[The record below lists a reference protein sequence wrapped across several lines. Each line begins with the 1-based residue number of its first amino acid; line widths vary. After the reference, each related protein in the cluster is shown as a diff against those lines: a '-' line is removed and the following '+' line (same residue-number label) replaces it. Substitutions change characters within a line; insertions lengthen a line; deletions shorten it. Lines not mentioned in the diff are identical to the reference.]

1 LPFNCFITPYTK
13 EIVGTMKQF
22 ETRFKQVDVLPMV
35 KHFMDALD
43 LFSLFKKYV
52 PAAPDSL
59 ADHAES
65 LCILT
70 ANIVCDNKPLYKV
83 KEWLSNYSD
92 GIVDEPIEANLFN
105 DDRLARALSALFHA
119 DRHSLMTEVS
129 SNAISVHSLLTDEI
143 HNDSTSVTFIGN
155 YKNPDPDAVKLKHG
169 HNKDFRPDCK
179 QIVFGLNITSDGHVP
194 LSYKLFDG
202 NTNDDLTHIPNWN
215 GLRTLL
221 EKEDFIYVA
230 DCKLCSHKN
239 LTHIAQNGG
248 FFITIVP
255 KDRKEVKQFLKQLKN
270 NDLEFKDAYQVE
282 SSRKK
287 GKANIFKTYEADR
300 TKKGFRII
308 WVHSSAK
315 QEDDQIRR
323 QKKIDKAI
331 VALKELSPK
340 LNAYH
345 LKTKKEIRAAVDSI
359 CKGIKEFLDVKIL
372 TERKQIKVKISPG
385 RPSLKSVYKNKW
397 EFKHR
402 IQWELNKQALLE
414 ASKTDGLFPLITNTA
429 LEACEVLK
437 KYKNQP
443 FLEKRMYT
451 KKTVL
456 QVAPVF
462 LKKEKRIEAILFLYF
477 VALMI
482 VSLIERKIRMNM
494 AKANIA
500 KLPILPQAMNSKK
513 PTWNNIRYF
522 FRNVHYS
529 EIICDGVCIQSM
541 VKGLSDLHKQINRL
555 LDVPSSVYKNL
566 QHSWW
571 QFKYT

>member
-1 LPFNCFITPYTK
+1 
-13 EIVGTMKQF
+13 MKQF

-35 KHFMDALD
+35 KHFMDGID
-43 LFSLFKKYV
+43 LFSLFQKYV
-52 PAAPDSL
+52 PAASDSL

-70 ANIVCDNKPLYKV
+70 ANIICDNKPLYKV

-92 GIVDEPIEANLFN
+92 GIVDEPIESNLFN
-105 DDRLARALSALFHA
+105 DDRLARALSALFDA

-129 SNAISVHSLLTDEI
+129 SNSIRVHQLLTDEI

-155 YKNPDPDAVKLKHG
+155 YKNADPDAVQLKHG

-179 QIVFGLNITSDGHVP
+179 QVVFGLNITSDGHVP

-202 NTNDDLTHIPNWN
+202 NTTDDVTHIPNWN

-255 KDRKEVKQFLKQLKN
+255 KDRKEVKKFLKQLKN
-270 NDLEFKDAYQVE
+270 NDLQFKDAFQVE

-287 GKANIFKTYEADR
+287 GKVNIFKTYEADR
-300 TKKGFRII
+300 TQNGFRII
-308 WVHSSAK
+308 WVHSSSK
-315 QEDDQIRR
+315 QEDDQVRR

-331 VALKELSPK
+331 VALEELAPR

-359 CKGIKEFLDVKIL
+359 CKGVKEFLDVKIL

-397 EFKHR
+397 EFTYSL
-402 IQWELNKQALLE
+402 QWEINQNALLE
-414 ASKTDGLFPLITNTA
+414 ASKTDGLFPLITNTDLA
-429 LEACEVLK
+429 ACDVLK
-437 KYKNQP
+437 KYKSQP

-456 QVAPVF
+456 EVAPIF

-494 AKANIA
+494 ATAKIE
-500 KLPILPQAMNSKK
+500 KLPILPQSMNTKK

-529 EIICDGVCIQSM
+529 EIIQQGVCIQSM
-541 VKGLSDLHKQINRL
+541 VKGLSDLHKQVNRL
-555 LDVPSSVYKNL
+555 LDVPSAVYKNL
-566 QHSWW
+566 HPDWW
-571 QFKYT
+571 QFKYI

>member
-1 LPFNCFITPYTK
+1 
-13 EIVGTMKQF
+13 MKQF

-52 PAAPDSL
+52 PAAHDSL

-92 GIVDEPIEANLFN
+92 GIVDEPLEANIFN
-105 DDRLARALSALFHA
+105 DDRLGRALSALFNA
-119 DRHSLMTEVS
+119 ERHSLMTEVS
-129 SNAISVHSLLTDEI
+129 SNAISVHKLLTDEI
-143 HNDSTSVTFIGN
+143 HNDSTTVTFIGN
-155 YKNPDPDAVKLKHG
+155 YNNPDQDAVKLKHG

-202 NTNDDLTHIPNWN
+202 NTTDDVTHIPNWN

-230 DCKLCSHKN
+230 DCKLCSQKN

-248 FFITIVP
+248 LFITVVP
-255 KDRKEVKQFLKQLKN
+255 KDRKEVKQFLKSLKN
-270 NDLEFKDAYQVE
+270 NDIKWKDAYTIE

-287 GKANIFKTYEADR
+287 GKVNIFKTHEPEK

-308 WVHSSAK
+308 WVYSSSK
-315 QEDDQIRR
+315 QEDDKDRR
-323 QKKIDKAI
+323 QKKIDKANA
-331 VALKELSPK
+331 ALEELSPK

-372 TERKQIKVKISPG
+372 TERKQIKVKVSPG

-397 EFKHR
+397 EFKHS

-414 ASKTDGLFPLITNTA
+414 AAKTDGLFPLITNTA
-429 LEACEVLK
+429 LEACGVLK
-437 KYKNQP
+437 KYKSQP

-462 LKKEKRIEAILFLYF
+462 LKKEKRIEAILLLYF

-494 AKANIA
+494 ATQRIE
-500 KLPILPQAMNSKK
+500 KLPILPQGMNSKK

-522 FRNVHYS
+522 FRNVHHS
-529 EIICDGVCIQSM
+529 EIIRDGVCKQSM

-566 QHSWW
+566 QPSWW

>member
-1 LPFNCFITPYTK
+1 
-13 EIVGTMKQF
+13 MKQF
-22 ETRFKQVDVLPMV
+22 ETRFKQVDVFPMV
-35 KHFMDALD
+35 KHYMDELD
-43 LFSLFKKYV
+43 LYNLFRKYV

-59 ADHAES
+59 AEHAES

-70 ANIVCDNKPLYKV
+70 ANIICDNKPLYKV
-83 KEWLSNYSD
+83 KEWLANYSD
-92 GIVDEPIEANLFN
+92 GIVDEPIEAILFN
-105 DDRLARALSALFHA
+105 DDRLARALSALFYA

-129 SNAISVHSLLTDEI
+129 SNSISVHQLLTDEV
-143 HNDSTSVTFIGN
+143 HNDSTTVTFIGN
-155 YKNPDPDAVKLKHG
+155 YKNPDADAVQLKHG

-179 QIVFGLNITSDGHVP
+179 QLVFGLNITSDGHVP

-202 NTNDDLTHIPNWN
+202 NTTDDVTHIPNWN

-248 FFITIVP
+248 LFITIVP
-255 KDRKEVKQFLKQLKN
+255 KDRKEVKQFLQQLKTE
-270 NDLEFKDAYQVE
+270 DLKFKDAYQVE

-287 GKANIFKTYEADR
+287 GKVNIFKTYEADR
-300 TKKGFRII
+300 TDEGFRII
-308 WVHSSAK
+308 WVHSSSK
-315 QEDDQIRR
+315 HDDDQVRR
-323 QKKIDKAI
+323 QKKIDKA
-331 VALKELSPK
+331 VESLKELSPK

-345 LKTKKEIRAAVDSI
+345 LKTKKEIRAAIDTI
-359 CKGIKEFLDVKIL
+359 CKGVKDFLDVKIL

-397 EFKHR
+397 QFKYR
-402 IQWELNKQALLE
+402 IQWESNQQALVQ
-414 ASKTDGLFPLITNTA
+414 ASKTDGLFPLITNTD

-437 KYKNQP
+437 KYKSQP

-456 QVAPVF
+456 EVAPVF
-462 LKKEKRIEAILFLYF
+462 LKKEKRIEAMLFLYF

-494 AKANIA
+494 AKTDIE

-529 EIICDGVCIQSM
+529 EIIQDGVCIQSM
-541 VKGLSDLHKQINRL
+541 VKGLSALHKQINRL
-555 LDVPSSVYKNL
+555 LDVPDSVYQNL
-566 QHSWW
+566 QPSWW
-571 QFKYT
+571 QFKHT

>member
-1 LPFNCFITPYTK
+1 M
-13 EIVGTMKQF
+13 EQF
-22 ETRFKQVDVLPMV
+22 DTQFKQLDVFPMV
-35 KHFMDALD
+35 KHFMDELD
-43 LFSLFKKYV
+43 LFSLFNKYV

-65 LCILT
+65 LCILI
-70 ANIVCDNKPLYKV
+70 ANIICDNKPLYKV
-83 KEWLSNYSD
+83 KEWLSKYSD
-92 GIVDEPIEANLFN
+92 GIVDQPLNASLFN
-105 DDRLARALSALFHA
+105 DDRFARALSALFHA
-119 DRHSLMTEVS
+119 DRNSLMTEVS
-129 SNAISVHSLLTDEI
+129 SNAIQVHKLLTDAI

-179 QIVFGLNITSDGHVP
+179 QVVFGLNITSDGHVP

-202 NTNDDLTHIPNWN
+202 NTTDDVTHIPNWN

-221 EKEDFIYVA
+221 EKEDFIYIA

-239 LTHIAQNGG
+239 LNHIAQNGG
-248 FFITIVP
+248 LFITIVP
-255 KDRKEVKQFLKQLKN
+255 KGRKEVKQFLKLLKN
-270 NDLEFKDAYQVE
+270 NELEFKDAYQVE

-287 GKANIFKTYEADR
+287 GKFNIFKTYEGR
-300 TKKGFRII
+300 KTKNGFRII
-308 WVHSSAK
+308 WVHSSSK

-331 VALKELSPK
+331 EALEELSPK

-345 LKTKKEIRAAVDSI
+345 LKTKKEIRAAVNSI
-359 CKGIKEFLDVKIL
+359 CKGVKQFIDVKIV
-372 TERKQIKVKISPG
+372 TERKQIKVKVSPG

-397 EFKHR
+397 QFKHS
-402 IQWELNKQALLE
+402 IHWELNQQALSE
-414 ASKTDGLFPLITNTA
+414 ASKTDGLFPLITNTT

-437 KYKNQP
+437 KYKSQP

-494 AKANIA
+494 AKANIE
-500 KLPILPQAMNSKK
+500 KLPILPQAMNTKK

-522 FRNVHYS
+522 FRNVIYS
-529 EIICDGVCIQSM
+529 EIIRDGICIQSM

-555 LDVPSSVYKNL
+555 LEVPSSVYKNL
-566 QHSWW
+566 QSSWW
-571 QFKYT
+571 QFKWT

>member
-1 LPFNCFITPYTK
+1 
-13 EIVGTMKQF
+13 
-22 ETRFKQVDVLPMV
+22 MV

-92 GIVDEPIEANLFN
+92 GIVDEPLEANLFN

-119 DRHSLMTEVS
+119 DRHSLMTELS
-129 SNAISVHSLLTDEI
+129 SNSISVHKLLTDEI
-143 HNDSTSVTFIGN
+143 HNDSTTVTFIGN

-179 QIVFGLNITSDGHVP
+179 QLVFGLNITSDGHVP

-202 NTNDDLTHIPNWN
+202 NTNDDVTHIPNWN

-282 SSRKK
+282 SSRKS
-287 GKANIFKTYEADR
+287 GKVNIFKTYEADR
-300 TKKGFRII
+300 TKNGFRII
-308 WVHSSAK
+308 WVHSSSK
-315 QEDDQIRR
+315 QEDDQARR

-331 VALKELSPK
+331 AALEELSPK

-359 CKGIKEFLDVKIL
+359 CKGIKQFLDVKIL

-385 RPSLKSVYKNKW
+385 RPSLESVYKNKW

-437 KYKNQP
+437 KYKSQP

-494 AKANIA
+494 AKANIE

-529 EIICDGVCIQSM
+529 EIIQDGVCIQSM

-566 QHSWW
+566 QPSWW

>member
-1 LPFNCFITPYTK
+1 
-13 EIVGTMKQF
+13 MKQF

-35 KHFMDALD
+35 KHYMDQLD
-43 LFSLFKKYV
+43 LFNLFKKYV
-52 PAAPDSL
+52 PAAPDCL
-59 ADHAES
+59 ANHAES
-65 LCILT
+65 LSLLT
-70 ANIVCDNKPLYKV
+70 ANIICDNQPLYKV
-83 KEWLSNYSD
+83 KEWLSKYSD
-92 GIVDEPIEANLFN
+92 GIVDETVEANLFN
-105 DDRLARALSALFHA
+105 DDRLARALSALFNA
-119 DRHSLMTEVS
+119 ERHSLMTEVS
-129 SNAISVHSLLTDEI
+129 SNAMSVHKLLTDEI

-202 NTNDDLTHIPNWN
+202 NTADDVTHIPNWN

-230 DCKLCSHKN
+230 DCKLCSQKN
-239 LTHIAQNGG
+239 LTHIARNGG
-248 FFITIVP
+248 LFITIVP
-255 KDRKEVKQFLKQLKN
+255 KGRKEVKQFLKDLKS
-270 NDLEFKDAYQVE
+270 NDIKWKDAYKIE

-287 GKANIFKTYEADR
+287 GKVNIFKTYEPEK
-300 TKKGFRII
+300 TKKEFRII
-308 WVHSSAK
+308 WVHSSSK
-315 QEDDQIRR
+315 QEDDIARR

-331 VALKELSPK
+331 AALEELPPK

-345 LKTKKEIRAAVDSI
+345 LKTKKQIRSAIDSI
-359 CKGIKEFLDVKIL
+359 CKGTKEFLDIRIL
-372 TERKQIKVKISPG
+372 TERKQIKVKVSPG

-397 EFKHR
+397 EFKHS

-414 ASKTDGLFPLITNTA
+414 ASKTDGTFPLITNTA

-437 KYKNQP
+437 KYKSQP

-456 QVAPVF
+456 EVAPVF
-462 LKKEKRIEAILFLYF
+462 LKKESRIEAILFLYF

-494 AKANIA
+494 GKEKIE
-500 KLPILPQAMNSKK
+500 KLPILPQGMNSKK
-513 PTWNNIRYF
+513 PTWNNTRYF

-529 EIICDGVCIQSM
+529 EIIRDGVCIQAA
-541 VKGLSDLHKQINRL
+541 VKGLGELHELVLRL
-555 LDVPSSVYKNL
+555 LEVPDSTYRNL
-566 QHSWW
+566 QGKWW
-571 QFKYT
+571 QFRGT

>member
-1 LPFNCFITPYTK
+1 
-13 EIVGTMKQF
+13 MKQF

-43 LFSLFKKYV
+43 LFSLFKNYV
-52 PAAPDSL
+52 PAALDSL

-70 ANIVCDNKPLYKV
+70 ANIVCDNQPLYKV

-92 GIVDEPIEANLFN
+92 GIVDEPLEANLFN

-129 SNAISVHSLLTDEI
+129 CNAIRVHGLLTDEI

-179 QIVFGLNITSDGHVP
+179 QLVFGLNITSDGHVP

-202 NTNDDLTHIPNWN
+202 NTNDDVTHIPNWN

-248 FFITIVP
+248 LFITIVP

-282 SSRKK
+282 SSRKS
-287 GKANIFKTYEADR
+287 GKVNIFKTYEADR
-300 TKKGFRII
+300 TKNGFRII
-308 WVHSSAK
+308 WVHSSSK
-315 QEDDQIRR
+315 QKDDQERR

-331 VALKELSPK
+331 VALKKLSPK

-359 CKGIKEFLDVKIL
+359 CKGIKQFLDVKIL
-372 TERKQIKVKISPG
+372 TERKQIKVKVSPG
-385 RPSLKSVYKNKW
+385 RPSLESVYKNKW

-437 KYKNQP
+437 KYKSQP

-494 AKANIA
+494 AKANIE

-566 QHSWW
+566 QPSWW